1 MEIKVEKKDRGTGMW
16 LLPVLAIG
24 ALAIALGVSTMGD
37 DRREAGLYD
46 PDRPAVVSYEGR
58 RWMPADRSV
67 VLDDAQVR
75 EVGRTAE
82 GFTLFT
88 PTGGGGGGTPGAQ
101 FYLKAAD
108 DRYVPVTAQ

>member
-1 MEIKVEKKDRGTGMW
+1 MDIKVEKKERGTAMW

-24 ALAIALGVSTMGD
+24 ALAIALGVSNMGD
-37 DRREAGLYD
+37 VQREAGIYN
-46 PDRPAVVSYEGR
+46 PDRPALVSYEGR
-58 RWMPADRSV
+58 RWAPADRAV
-67 VLDDAQVR
+67 VLDDANVR

-82 GFTLFT
+82 GFRLFT
-88 PTGGGGGGTPGAQ
+88 PTGGGGGGTPNAQ